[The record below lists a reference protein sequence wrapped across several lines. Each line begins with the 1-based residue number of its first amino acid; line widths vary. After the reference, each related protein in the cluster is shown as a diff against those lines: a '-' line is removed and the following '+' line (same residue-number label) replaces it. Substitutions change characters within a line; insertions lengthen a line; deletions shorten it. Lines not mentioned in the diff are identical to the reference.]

1 MNTDKE
7 IFDSY
12 KSGNII
18 YITADGMEECP
29 INDIINQTSDNI
41 LKSLNR
47 TEDIILNVHNRK
59 PDSLKWI
66 NDYAVANVI
75 KTLKQTLVNTSS
87 AEIKTNSTEDLSH
100 DILQNTY
107 NELFE
112 EKIKLEE
119 QLKNS
124 NDLLDKYKSTIQK
137 DKNEIAIL
145 NNKLAILEHD
155 KQSYSKP
162 FNIML
167 TINPNTKNIS
177 YNFDN
182 IKNDISNNDNI
193 TDIVNNLCDNAKANT
208 EANAEVPDK
217 VNNSNGII
225 LKQKTSTNSFMSDDM
240 PNMTI

>member
-1 MNTDKE
+1 MKTDKE

-29 INDIINQTSDNI
+29 INDFINQTSDNI
-41 LKSLNR
+41 LKALNR

-107 NELFE
+107 NELFD

-119 QLKNS
+119 QLKTS

-162 FNIML
+162 FNIVL

-177 YNFDN
+177 CN
-182 IKNDISNNDNI
+182 S
-193 TDIVNNLCDNAKANT
+193 DNAEAHTEANAEAHTEAHT

-225 LKQKTSTNSFMSDDM
+225 LKQKTSTNNFMSDDM

>member
-1 MNTDKE
+1 MKTDKE

-29 INDIINQTSDNI
+29 INDFINQTSDNI
-41 LKSLNR
+41 LKALNR

-87 AEIKTNSTEDLSH
+87 AEIKTNSTEDL
-100 DILQNTY
+100 
-107 NELFE
+107 FA

-162 FNIML
+162 FNIVL

-177 YNFDN
+177 CN
-182 IKNDISNNDNI
+182 S
-193 TDIVNNLCDNAKANT
+193 DNAEAHT
-208 EANAEVPDK
+208 EADIEANAEAHDK